1 MSMTLLLPGAP
12 LAGIPAIVQ
21 KKLLAGLAAVVR
33 LRGYRIEIESENWR
47 RVAGVTQLTVLRRG
61 IAHDGGGCR
70 ASESCRRTVMDQATR
85 LKWAAVAFTI
95 FWIGGMLWWSGEYH
109 PANIVILSVCGT
121 VGGYLWYLAMRWVFQ
136 GMRLLNGDRGAG
148 QERAR

>member
-1 MSMTLLLPGAP
+1 M
-12 LAGIPAIVQ
+12 
-21 KKLLAGLAAVVR
+21 
-33 LRGYRIEIESENWR
+33 
-47 RVAGVTQLTVLRRG
+47 QLTVLCRG
-61 IAHDGGGCR
+61 IAHDGVGCQP
-70 ASESCRRTVMDQATR
+70 SESRRTAMGQATP

-136 GMRLLNGDRGAG
+136 HMHLLNGDHGAG
-148 QERAR
+148 QERPR